1 MFGQEEFEA
10 ALKAYERETTLK
22 GNDDFTSLRRDN
34 AFFSDIKTKEAV
46 KEQIRLFID
55 LISKMDH
62 DVYVNRYVLQTFL
75 LEFCSYLDKDF
86 LFSITNGR
94 TFFQI
99 KERLKK
105 FTGEIY
111 DAHKKFTQSV
121 GLNSLEHL
129 LEDYGTLLKF
139 ADLVETEEEKAAS
152 SFGDF
157 WSSGKLW

>member
-1 MFGQEEFEA
+1 
-10 ALKAYERETTLK
+10 
-22 GNDDFTSLRRDN
+22 
-34 AFFSDIKTKEAV
+34 V